1 MSVEIALYI
10 ILAVLA
16 VYFRY
21 GLGLTQA
28 CKLMGVAL
36 SDSGSKT
43 GFQDALTPPMSS
55 KLGLLSWILIAALLG
70 YLWWESGI
78 ASFGIGLGIFI
89 AVSILVGA
97 VIIPKPQSNHFKKK
111 IYVSLANRYADY
123 EKKGDTVRASAA
135 QALLLKI
142 EAEYPDL
149 TKG

>member
-1 MSVEIALYI
+1 M
-10 ILAVLA
+10 
-16 VYFRY
+16 
-21 GLGLTQA
+21 
-28 CKLMGVAL
+28 C
-36 SDSGSKT
+36 
-43 GFQDALTPPMSS
+43 FQDALTPPMSS

-89 AVSILVGA
+89 AVSIFVGA

-111 IYVSLANRYADY
+111 IYASLANRYADY
-123 EKKGDTVRASAA
+123 EKEGDTVRASVARD
-135 QALLLKI
+135 LLLKV